1 MVSIA
6 MMVGG
11 ALVNALAF
19 TVSNFLFGQLTK
31 DRIDVERKQHDLA
44 LEKLA
49 QAKQEFEQQC
59 VKYLDYLN
67 QRLQQ
72 QKLSQRTFSN
82 VDKALQV
89 YNKVTRVNHELLSS
103 LRREPQLSNFY
114 TPSDDQRTQE
124 LASILGGT
132 AVVGYLTYKFV

>member
-89 YNKVTRVNHELLSS
+89 YNKVTRMNHELLSS